1 MANVYE
7 VIDGIVERNKDALIA
22 DMRFEIS
29 DKASGDIAADY
40 MDTLAVKIRDEV
52 KTYLRAYNDFK
63 K

>member
-29 DKASGDIAADY
+29 DKAGGDIAADY